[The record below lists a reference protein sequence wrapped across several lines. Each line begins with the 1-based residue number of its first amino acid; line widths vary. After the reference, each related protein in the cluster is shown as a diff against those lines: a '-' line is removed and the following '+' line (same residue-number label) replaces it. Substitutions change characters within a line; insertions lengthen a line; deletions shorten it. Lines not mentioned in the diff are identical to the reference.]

1 MKEDDRNDRDYD
13 RDRGDRIDRMDDKEK
28 RARDDSFFGVT
39 YIPPAGFCEEC
50 NVR

>member
-1 MKEDDRNDRDYD
+1 MKEDDRDYD
-13 RDRGDRIDRMDDKEK
+13 RGRVDRMDDKEK